1 MIPVEGRPGL
11 VRDPKSGAILN
22 INSTEIQ
29 AARARKIAMKKEK
42 KRQRQVYEDV
52 ETLKTDMADIKE
64 LLLTIKEKL

>member
-11 VRDPKSGAILN
+11 ARDPKSGAILN

>member
-1 MIPVEGRPGL
+1 MIRVEGKPGL
-11 VRDPKSGAILN
+11 ARDPKSGAILN

>member
-11 VRDPKSGAILN
+11 VRDPRSGAILN

-42 KRQRQVYEDV
+42 KRQRKVYEDV
-52 ETLKTDMADIKE
+52 ETLKQDMADIKE